1 MIESPINYMGSK
13 YKLLDKLIP
22 LFPTD
27 VDNFYDVFTG
37 GGSVYLN
44 MIDRYKTV
52 YSNDILT
59 DLIEIHKNLPKQSFL
74 DDAIAYS
81 TPTKE
86 SQEEYIAL
94 RLSYNTDGGAD
105 KLLAL
110 IWSCNSNMMRF
121 NSKFE
126 FNQTWGK
133 RCYNTGTQK
142 KLNNIIGISFNTVQY
157 SNEHFSYFKDIPTSS
172 FVYLDPPYSNTEAGY
187 NAIWSKKDDDIL
199 IELLTFYLDNGVL
212 FGISGVV
219 NDKTNRIYDFLSTR
233 DEAIIQ
239 DFNLDLYKKVA
250 KKEKSNSEYYITN
263 YKSVGIEKSGSD
275 LLF

>member
-22 LFPTD
+22 LFPTN
-27 VDNFYDVFTG
+27 VDNFYDIFTG

-44 MIDRYKTV
+44 MIGRYKSV

-59 DLIEIHKNLPKQSFL
+59 DVIEIHKNLPNKSFITS
-74 DDAIAYS
+74 AINYS
-81 TPTKE
+81 TPTKD
-86 SQEEYIAL
+86 SQDEYMSL
-94 RLSYNTDGGAD
+94 RNSYNINGGAD

-121 NSKFE
+121 NSKLE

-133 RCYNTGTQK
+133 RCYNTGTEK
-142 KLNNIIGISFNTVQY
+142 KLNNIIGISFNNVHY
-157 SNEHFSYFKDIPTSS
+157 SNKHFSYFKDVPENS

-187 NAIWSKKDDDIL
+187 NAVWSKKDDDNL
-199 IELLTFYLDNGVL
+199 IELLTHYLDNNIL
-212 FGISGVV
+212 FGISGVI
-219 NDKTNRIYDFLSTR
+219 NDKVNPIYNFLTTR
-233 DEAIIQ
+233 DEVIIH

-250 KKEKSNSEYYITN
+250 KKDKSNSEYYISN
-263 YKSVGIEKSGSD
+263 YNGKKGLSVGD

>member
-1 MIESPINYMGSK
+1 MTPNESPINYMGSK

-22 LFPTD
+22 LFPPN
-27 VDNFYDVFTG
+27 VDNFYDIFTG

-44 MIDRYKTV
+44 MISRYKTV
-52 YSNDILT
+52 YSNDIIT
-59 DLIEIHKNLPKQSFL
+59 DLITIHKNLSNEQFL
-74 DDAIAYS
+74 DNAIGFS

-86 SQEEYIAL
+86 SQDNYISL
-94 RLSYNTDGGAD
+94 RSSYNKEGGAD

-121 NSKFE
+121 NSKLE

-133 RCYNTGTQK
+133 RCYNSGTK
-142 KLNNIIGISFNTVQY
+142 GKFNSINGLDFTSVKY
-157 SNEHFSYFKDIPTSS
+157 SNEHFYTFKDIENSS

-187 NAIWSKKDDDIL
+187 NVLWNKKDDELL
-199 IELLTFYLDNGVL
+199 IELLQFYIDNNIL

-219 NDKTNRIYDFLSTR
+219 NDKVNPIFEYLRTQDVTIYDF
-233 DEAIIQ
+233 E
-239 DFNLDLYKKVA
+239 LDLYKKVA

-263 YKSVGIEKSGSD
+263 YVNNNKGVRDEE
-275 LLF
+275 

>member
-44 MIDRYKTV
+44 MIGRYKSV

-59 DLIEIHKNLPKQSFL
+59 DIIEIHKNLSKQSFL
-74 DDAIAYS
+74 DNAISYS
-81 TPTKE
+81 KPTKE
-86 SQEEYIAL
+86 SQDEYIKL
-94 RLSYNTDGGAD
+94 RSDYNANGGAD

-142 KLNNIIGISFNTVQY
+142 KLNSIVDISFNTVQY
-157 SNEHFSYFKDIPTSS
+157 SNEHFSYFKDIPTNS

-187 NAIWSKKDDDIL
+187 NAIWSKKDDDKL
-199 IELLTFYLDNGVL
+199 IELLTYYLDNGIL

-219 NDKTNRIYDFLSTR
+219 NDKVNPIYDFLATR
-233 DEAIIQ
+233 DEVIIH
-239 DFNLDLYKKVA
+239 DFDLDLYKKVA
-250 KKEKSNSEYYITN
+250 KKVKSNSEYYITN
-263 YKSVGIEKSGSD
+263 YKGVESGKSGSD

>member
-13 YKLLDKLIP
+13 FKLLDKLIP
-22 LFPTD
+22 LFPTA
-27 VDNFYDVFTG
+27 VDNFYDIFTG

-44 MIDRYKTV
+44 MIGRYKTV
-52 YSNDILT
+52 YANDILA
-59 DLIEIHKNLPKQSFL
+59 DLITIHKHLPKQTFL
-74 DDAIAYS
+74 DCAIAYS

-86 SQEEYIAL
+86 SQEDYLKL
-94 RLSYNTDGGAD
+94 RTSYNVDGGAD

-133 RCYNTGTQK
+133 RCYNTGTQR
-142 KLNNIIGISFNTVQY
+142 KLNNIIGISFNTVKY
-157 SNEHFSYFKDIPTSS
+157 YNEHFSYFKDIPTSS

-187 NAIWSKKDDDIL
+187 NAIWSKKDDDAL
-199 IELLTFYLDNGVL
+199 IDLITYYLDNGIL

-219 NDKTNRIYDFLSTR
+219 NDKINPIYDFLATR
-233 DEAIIQ
+233 DEVIIH
-239 DFNLDLYKKVA
+239 DFNLDLYKKIA

-263 YKSVGIEKSGSD
+263 YIRDEVIGSD

>member
-27 VDNFYDVFTG
+27 VDNFYDIFTG
-37 GGSVYLN
+37 GGSIYLN
-44 MIDRYKTV
+44 MINRYKSV

-59 DLIEIHKNLPKQSFL
+59 DLIEIHKNLPEQSFL
-74 DDAIAYS
+74 DSAISHS

-86 SQEEYIAL
+86 SQEEYIKL
-94 RLSYNTDGGAD
+94 RLSYNTHGGAD

-121 NSKFE
+121 NSKLE

-133 RCYNTGTQK
+133 RCYNSGTLK
-142 KLNNIIGISFNTVQY
+142 KMNSISGISFNTVQY
-157 SNEHFSYFKDIPTSS
+157 SNEHFSYFKDIPKSS

-187 NAIWSKKDDDIL
+187 NAIWSKKDDDTL
-199 IELLTFYLDNGVL
+199 IELLTYYLDNKIL

-219 NDKTNRIYDFLSTR
+219 NNKDNPIYDFLSTR
-233 DEAIIQ
+233 DEAIIH
-239 DFNLDLYKKVA
+239 DFDLDLYKKVA

-263 YKSVGIEKSGSD
+263 FKIDLKNGSD